1 MVGQTDEDMSCEF
14 DDFNSDMCGL
24 PTEPMG
30 LSLTQ
35 SSPCNNLYLCFDRGT
50 NWVRVGWT

>member
-30 LSLTQ
+30 LTQ